1 MGRFKTFR
9 TLVVFQAVEGVT
21 ALGDRVR
28 VERCMRPLGSTRG
41 IVWVRVLV
49 NGQGTHTEQFSRG
62 RLRGA
67 DRAFAA
73 QVARISAAPAPAAA
87 PTRAAVAPGAERVLL
102 DAGGVVVVMITGP
115 APRFEI
121 RAPGAAPEIIP
132 ATRAWR
138 AEQVAAIA
146 RGRQLVS

>member
-87 PTRAAVAPGAERVLL
+87 PTRAA
-102 DAGGVVVVMITGP
+102 GGGTPPVSHGLGHATNHIATP
-115 APRFEI
+115 APHTHS
-121 RAPGAAPEIIP
+121 PDPP
-132 ATRAWR
+132 PYTHTYT
-138 AEQVAAIA
+138 
-146 RGRQLVS
+146 